1 MRSSIWLM
9 AFLFLVQTRGSAQID
24 FITRNGLIR
33 FNASTP
39 LEDIEAENRQ
49 VNALLRPEN
58 GSFGVVLL
66 ISEFEFPRKL
76 MQEHFNEN
84 YLESDRYPKAT
95 FSGSVQSPLPDLGNT
110 CDCLIQ
116 GVLSIHGVERPMDTK
131 ARIERLEGGYRLR
144 ASFIIRPEDHKIEVP
159 RMLFSKI
166 AEEVE
171 VEVDLNL
178 QTSS

>member
-1 MRSSIWLM
+1 MRSSLWLI
-9 AFLFLVQTRGSAQID
+9 AFLFLAQTQGSAQID
-24 FITRNGLIR
+24 FTTRNGLIR

-58 GSFGVVLL
+58 GSFAVVLL

-84 YLESDRYPKAT
+84 FMESGRYPKAT
-95 FSGSVQSPLPDLGNT
+95 FSGSVQGPLPDSGNA

-131 ARIERLEGGYRLR
+131 ARIVRLEGGYRLH

-178 QTSS
+178 EISS